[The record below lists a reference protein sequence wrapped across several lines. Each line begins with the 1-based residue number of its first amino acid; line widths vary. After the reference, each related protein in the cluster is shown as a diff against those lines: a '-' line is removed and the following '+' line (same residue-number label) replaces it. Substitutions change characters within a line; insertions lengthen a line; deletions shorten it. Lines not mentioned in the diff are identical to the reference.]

1 MSNHSAAVISLI
13 VAMFFGG
20 LPLAVASEVI
30 VYKSATCGC
39 CNNWIAHMKQNGFT
53 VKAVNV
59 ADPVSYKT
67 RYGVPLNLASC
78 HTALVEGYVIEGH
91 VPAADIKRL
100 LKQRPKVSGLI
111 VPGMPDG
118 SPGMEQGNPPVPYD
132 VLTFDNR
139 GKVMVYSRH

>member
-1 MSNHSAAVISLI
+1 MIKHYSAVISVV
-13 VAMFFGG
+13 VAMYIGG
-20 LPLAVASEVI
+20 PPLAVAGEAT

-39 CNNWIAHMKQNGFT
+39 CNNWIAHMKRNGFT
-53 VKAVNV
+53 VKSVNV

-67 RYGVPLNLASC
+67 KYGVPLNLASC

-100 LKQRPKVSGLI
+100 LKERPKVSGLI

-132 VLTFDNR
+132 VLTFDNN

>member
-1 MSNHSAAVISLI
+1 MIKHYRAVISVV
-13 VAMFFGG
+13 VAMYIGG
-20 LPLAVASEVI
+20 LPLAVASEVT
-30 VYKSATCGC
+30 VYKNASCGC
-39 CNNWIAHMKQNGFT
+39 CNNWITHMKQNGFT
-53 VKAVNV
+53 VKSVNV
-59 ADPVSYKT
+59 VDPVSYKT
-67 RYGVPLNLASC
+67 KYGVPLNLASC

-100 LKQRPKVSGLI
+100 LKERPKVSGVI

-132 VLTFDNR
+132 VLTFDNN